1 MFTSAIPKSL
11 ENKANQSVV
20 VMKTNSDASPDVDH
34 GGNQS
39 CAVSRSESR
48 CDHCVRESVLGGD
61 CFHLTFMDELYS

>member
-11 ENKANQSVV
+11 EHKANQSVILTTT
-20 VMKTNSDASPDVDH
+20 KSDASPDVDH
-34 GGNQS
+34 GSNQS
-39 CAVSRSESR
+39 CAVSRSERR